1 MKVTKEQIDE
11 VFQEA
16 KKQKDYVL
24 GLYRLVHPDWDN
36 IKEVTDFPKAGTAVS
51 QYIWESV
58 LEWDWKNVVT
68 FRGGAWLNSGFTT
81 DNELDPWEIA
91 PGKVKYK

>member
-1 MKVTKEQIDE
+1 VTKEQIDE

-24 GLYRLVHPDWDN
+24 GLYHLAHPDWDN
-36 IKEVTDFPKAGTAVS
+36 IREVVDFPSAGKEVS
-51 QYIWESV
+51 QYIWEKA
-58 LEWDWKNVVT
+58 LAWDRREVIT
-68 FRGGAWLNSGFTT
+68 FPGGAWLNVGFRE
-81 DNELDPWEIA
+81 DENLDPWEIA